1 MQADIAGDFTIEY
14 ERPLLYPKQHEA
26 IFDEHRISAVEA
38 STKSGKTAGC
48 IAWLIE
54 QALSGRPGWNYWW
67 IAPVSDQ
74 ALIAFR
80 RAMRALPHD
89 IYTPNISLKTI
100 TLINGAVI
108 WFKSGDKPNSLYGED
123 VYAAVID
130 EASRM
135 KEDAYIAIRTTLTY
149 TRAKVRIIGNV
160 RGRRNWF
167 YQLARRAE
175 HGDPEMGYHKIV
187 ANDAVEAGVLEAKE
201 IEDARSQ
208 MPETAWRELYLA
220 EPSDDGGNPFGL
232 QHIAACVAPLSDG
245 KPNWWGWDLA
255 KRQDYTVGIALDGNG
270 HCCRFERFQ
279 RIPWGEI
286 MNRIVEATGP
296 LPALVDSTGVGDPI
310 LDQLQKNRNTRFEG
324 YHFNASSKQK
334 LMEGLAMAIQE
345 RTVTFPEGVVV
356 QELEQ
361 FEYEFTRTG
370 CRYSA
375 PQGYFDDCVCALSL
389 AVMCRIKVTPNVQ
402 VSTDLMQRVQAMPRR
417 RRY

>member
-1 MQADIAGDFTIEY
+1 MQADIAGDFTLEY
-14 ERPLLYPKQHEA
+14 ERPQLYPKQLEA
-26 IFDEHRISAVEA
+26 IFDERRYSIIEA
-38 STKSGKTAGC
+38 STKSGKTAGS

-54 QALSGRPGWNYWW
+54 QALSGQVGWNYWW

-89 IYTPNISLKTI
+89 VYTPNISLKTI
-100 TLINGAVI
+100 TLINGTVI

-135 KEDAYIAIRTTLTY
+135 KEDAYIATRSTLTY

-187 ANDAVEAGVLEAKE
+187 AGDAVAAGVLDAKE
-201 IEDARSQ
+201 IEDARTQ
-208 MPETAWRELYLA
+208 MPEQAWRELYQA

-232 QHIAACVAPLSDG
+232 QHIAACIAPLSTE
-245 KPNWWGWDLA
+245 KPRWWGWDLA
-255 KRQDYTVGIALDGNG
+255 KRQDYTVGIGLDANG
-270 HCCRFERFQ
+270 HCCHLERVQ
-279 RIPWGEI
+279 GIPWGEI
-286 MNRIVEATGP
+286 MNRIVASTGSA
-296 LPALVDSTGVGDPI
+296 PALVDSTGVGDPI
-310 LDQLQKNRNTRFEG
+310 VDQLQRNHGTKFEG

-345 RTVTFPEGVVV
+345 RTVRFPDGVIV
-356 QELEQ
+356 QELQQ

-375 PQGYFDDCVCALSL
+375 PVGYFDDAVCALAL
-389 AVMCRIKVTPNVQ
+389 AVMCRIKVPPNVQ
-402 VSTDLMQRVQAMPRR
+402 ITTDIMHRVMAMPKR